1 MEKKEFE
8 ILLKK
13 LINSDKFSLS
23 VSELKELK
31 NLFSNEDNNKTIND
45 WLFQIWTDSD
55 YEDIKFNYENL
66 KEKIREA
73 ERGKKAQTGTLRL
86 LKTFSKH
93 YQKVA
98 AILFLPILL
107 IGGLIYFWSSSSQ
120 QDAFYITEAPLGQ
133 KAKIEL
139 SDGTV
144 VWLNSGT
151 TIKYP
156 TNYNKKSRNI
166 SLNGEA
172 FFEVKKDPQR
182 PFLVHTSSIEIEV
195 TGTRFNVNAY
205 SDEPIIETA
214 LVEGHVNLI
223 VKGKNEKHELT
234 PGNLFEYKKATGKL
248 SKRKFTEDVTTG
260 WKENR
265 LIFVNDNFAK
275 LARKIERWYDMK
287 VVYDSLDF
295 ADNKLTVRLIEGER
309 LSKLLEIIEATSGA
323 QCTVE
328 GNKILITKKNAYAK

>member
-1 MEKKEFE
+1 MEKKEFKT
-8 ILLKK
+8 LLKK
-13 LINSDKFSLS
+13 LINSDKCSLS

-31 NLFSNEDNNKTIND
+31 NIFSNEDNIND
-45 WLFQIWTDSD
+45 WLFQIWTDSG

-73 ERGKKAQTGTLRL
+73 ERDKKAQTGTLRL

-93 YQKVA
+93 YQKIA

-107 IGGLIYFWSSSSQ
+107 TGGLIYLWLSSAQ
-120 QDAFYITEAPLGQ
+120 QDDFYITEAPLGQ

-151 TIKYP
+151 TIKYS
-156 TNYNKKSRNI
+156 TNYNKKNRNI

-172 FFEVKKDPQR
+172 FFDVKKNPEK

-195 TGTRFNVNAY
+195 TGTRFNVSAY
-205 SDEPIIETA
+205 NDEPIIETA

-223 VKGKNEKHELT
+223 VKGESEKHELT
-234 PGNLFEYKKATGKL
+234 PGNLFEYRKATGKL

-287 VVYDSLDF
+287 VVYDSLAFDN
-295 ADNKLTVRLIEGER
+295 NKLTVRLIEGER

-328 GNKILITKKNAYAK
+328 GNKIFITKKDAYEK